1 MFTSSASSS
10 NTRTFDPTALP
21 PRWLDC
27 PRKSTIIADK
37 FIAFKTPLDDQ
48 FKEKIGAGQRWTCSM
63 LVDSVKREQKN
74 IGIIIDLT
82 NTDRFYKS
90 DVEFKDKNIRYEKIR
105 CRGHGETPSDEQIN
119 RFIKICNDF
128 LSTNPNDII
137 GIHCTHGFNRTGF
150 LICAYL
156 CLEHDIR
163 YSSKQN
169 FKAVESSN
177 FLLDAITIEED
188 IRNKFISIFMLF
200 SSIDA
205 TIDMFSKAR
214 PPGIYKQDYLNELL
228 KKYGDASSTTIPA
241 PARPEWCL
249 TNSDDEDEPNE
260 RPVGTGGI
268 KRPRNNI
275 FEQSNKRFRE
285 EPRANSNPQFAV
297 SLPGVI
303 PICLQSAMATIQLKC
318 QRLCEWNRRG
328 FPGSQPVSMDI
339 TNYMTI
345 VQSPYMVSWKADGT
359 RYMMLIEDENKIYMF
374 DRDNNV
380 FEISHLRFP
389 KDPECTSHLTN
400 TLIDGELVIDNVNGM
415 KVPRYLIYDVVVYEN
430 ENVGKKPFRERLDI
444 IRRLIVDVR
453 NKAITKGLIDRSL
466 DPFSIRNK
474 DFWDLSTVHK
484 LVGAKFQAQIAHEVD
499 GLIFQ
504 PELDPY
510 IPGRSPRVLK
520 WKEDNTIDFR
530 LKICVD
536 RSKLGQLPEKK
547 AFLYVNGMQSP
558 FATMPYSSD
567 LRQYDNQIIE
577 CSYRDG
583 QWHFHRQRTDK
594 SFPNAKGMFN

>member
-1 MFTSSASSS
+1 MSTSFASSS
-10 NTRTFDPTALP
+10 NSRTFDPTALP

-37 FIAFKTPLDDQ
+37 FIAFKTPLDDRY
-48 FKEKIGAGQRWTCSM
+48 KEKIGVGQRWTCSM

-74 IGIIIDLT
+74 LGLIIDLT
-82 NTDRFYKS
+82 NTERFYKS
-90 DVEFKDKNIRYEKIR
+90 DAEFKDKHIRYEKIR
-105 CRGHGETPSDEQIN
+105 CRGHGETPSDEQID
-119 RFIKICNDF
+119 RFIDICNDF
-128 LSTNPNDII
+128 LSMHPNDII
-137 GIHCTHGFNRTGF
+137 GVHCTHGFNRTGF

-156 CLEHDIR
+156 CREHD
-163 YSSKQN
+163 
-169 FKAVESSN
+169 
-177 FLLDAITIEED
+177 
-188 IRNKFISIFMLF
+188 M
-200 SSIDA
+200 SIDA
-205 TIDMFSKAR
+205 TINIFSKAR

-228 KKYGDASSTTIPA
+228 KKYGDETSTSIPA
-241 PARPEWCL
+241 PARPGWCL

-268 KRPRNNI
+268 KRARNNNT

-285 EPRANSNPQFAV
+285 EPGTNSTPQFAV
-297 SLPGVI
+297 SLPGVT
-303 PICLQSAMATIQLKC
+303 PICLQSTMSTIQLKC
-318 QRLCEWNRRG
+318 QRMCEWNRRG

-380 FEISHLRFP
+380 FGISHLRFP
-389 KDPECTSHLTN
+389 KDAECTSHLTN
-400 TLIDGELVIDNVNGM
+400 TLIDGELVIDNVNET
-415 KVPRYLIYDVVVYEN
+415 KVPRYLIYDIIVYEN

-474 DFWDLSTVHK
+474 DFWDISTVHK
-484 LVGAKFQAQIAHEVD
+484 LVGTKFQAQIAHEVD

-510 IPGRSPRVLK
+510 TPGRSPRVLK

-536 RSKLGQLPEKK
+536 KTKIGQLPEKK
-547 AFLYVNGMQSP
+547 AFLFVNGMQTP
-558 FATMPYSSD
+558 FATMRYSYD
-567 LRQYDNQIIE
+567 LRQYDNKIIE

-594 SFPNAKGMFN
+594 SFPNAKETAFGAIEALQHPITKELLCTLIDEHLKHNMH